1 MLTKTPITL
10 RVLTTRADDMITCT
24 PELYQSIGRAV
35 DLAMAGQS
43 VAVALSQRHGQLQR
57 QSLQAASLD
66 RLIIASVALIELR
79 RKKIVEARRDAEYS

>member
-1 MLTKTPITL
+1 
-10 RVLTTRADDMITCT
+10 
-24 PELYQSIGRAV
+24 
-35 DLAMAGQS
+35 MAGQS